1 MTKQHVSRRAFLA
14 GSAASMALGS
24 LAGVAHAATKPQEQW
39 DEVFDVIVIGSGL
52 AGMCAALA
60 AKKNG
65 CKKVVVL
72 EKMSYLGGNSAIA
85 TGDFGA
91 VNSQLT
97 RKQGIKDTPEAFA
110 EDISAACGG
119 LNHPDLTL
127 TVARNSGRAID
138 FLIEN
143 GAKFN
148 PEIIILGGHSAPRV
162 HQGVESFGAS
172 VMVPIWDSFRKKYNG
187 EIRSRVKF
195 DSFIRDESGAV
206 TGVNVRERYDFI
218 NESKNEDMENAGGL
232 PKRYAARYGVV
243 LATGGYS
250 RDLAFRMAEAP
261 LQSEEMA
268 TRCHI
273 GNTAGALRAA
283 LAIGARSVHTTLGR
297 YGFYIA
303 SEDLRMGMVIDPKTC
318 KRFIDESMPRTDLAV
333 NMLLYMQK
341 HRCIPLGIYDKKTMD
356 AFFDHKR
363 RQRLLFSNAQIGRA
377 HV

>member
-195 DSFIRDESGAV
+195 DSFIQDESGAV

-232 PKRYAARYGVV
+232 PKR
-243 LATGGYS
+243 
-250 RDLAFRMAEAP
+250 
-261 LQSEEMA
+261 
-268 TRCHI
+268 
-273 GNTAGALRAA
+273 
-283 LAIGARSVHTTLGR
+283 
-297 YGFYIA
+297 
-303 SEDLRMGMVIDPKTC
+303 
-318 KRFIDESMPRTDLAV
+318 
-333 NMLLYMQK
+333 
-341 HRCIPLGIYDKKTMD
+341 
-356 AFFDHKR
+356 
-363 RQRLLFSNAQIGRA
+363 
-377 HV
+377 

>member
-119 LNHPDLTL
+119 LNHPDAHRGPQL
-127 TVARNSGRAID
+127 R
-138 FLIEN
+138 
-143 GAKFN
+143 
-148 PEIIILGGHSAPRV
+148 PGHRLP
-162 HQGVESFGAS
+162 H
-172 VMVPIWDSFRKKYNG
+172 
-187 EIRSRVKF
+187 
-195 DSFIRDESGAV
+195 
-206 TGVNVRERYDFI
+206 RER
-218 NESKNEDMENAGGL
+218 
-232 PKRYAARYGVV
+232 RQVQ
-243 LATGGYS
+243 S
-250 RDLAFRMAEAP
+250 RDHHPRRTFRTARAP
-261 LQSEEMA
+261 
-268 TRCHI
+268 
-273 GNTAGALRAA
+273 
-283 LAIGARSVHTTLGR
+283 GR
-297 YGFYIA
+297 R
-303 SEDLRMGMVIDPKTC
+303 EL
-318 KRFIDESMPRTDLAV
+318 
-333 NMLLYMQK
+333 
-341 HRCIPLGIYDKKTMD
+341 
-356 AFFDHKR
+356 R
-363 RQRLLFSNAQIGRA
+363 RQRHGPHLGQLPQKVQRRDPQPRQVRQLHPG
-377 HV
+377 

>member
-195 DSFIRDESGAV
+195 DSFIQDESGAV

-273 GNTAGALRAA
+273 GNTPVPCARPWPSVPAACIRPWAATASTSLR
-283 LAIGARSVHTTLGR
+283 
-297 YGFYIA
+297 
-303 SEDLRMGMVIDPKTC
+303 KTC
-318 KRFIDESMPRTDLAV
+318 AWAWSSTPRPASASST
-333 NMLLYMQK
+333 
-341 HRCIPLGIYDKKTMD
+341 
-356 AFFDHKR
+356 
-363 RQRLLFSNAQIGRA
+363 RA
-377 HV
+377 CPVRTWP

>member
-250 RDLAFRMAEAP
+250 RAWPSAWPKRRCKAKRWPPAAISAIRP
-261 LQSEEMA
+261 VPCARPWPSVPAACIRPWAA
-268 TRCHI
+268 TAS
-273 GNTAGALRAA
+273 TSLR
-283 LAIGARSVHTTLGR
+283 
-297 YGFYIA
+297 
-303 SEDLRMGMVIDPKTC
+303 KTC
-318 KRFIDESMPRTDLAV
+318 AWAWSSTPRPASASST
-333 NMLLYMQK
+333 
-341 HRCIPLGIYDKKTMD
+341 
-356 AFFDHKR
+356 
-363 RQRLLFSNAQIGRA
+363 RA
-377 HV
+377 CPVRTWP